1 MTPPPGEPAEGRPL
15 VGAPVADAP
24 LASGKRPPALRRA
37 HGIPDLPSQPVPPA
51 PEQAAAE
58 IRVASYNVHKCVG
71 LDRRFDPARIA
82 GVIAELEAD
91 IVAVQEADRRFGRRT
106 GLLDTAALRDCG
118 LSLLP
123 VSRLPDGHGWHGNAL
138 LVRRG
143 TPVRLQRLALPGAEP
158 RGAVIAELELAAGP
172 LRVVAAHFGLL
183 KRCRMRQ
190 AAAILESIGQ
200 GESMP
205 TVMMGDL
212 NEWRPGRR
220 SSLRPLE
227 SLFGSLG
234 FGPASFPSRLP
245 VFALDRIL
253 GWPRGVVRDVQVH
266 DTPLARVASDH
277 LPLKAR
283 LILTPDQAALAGDVA
298 AAA

>member
-1 MTPPPGEPAEGRPL
+1 MPNPERSPTTPPHTAAAPGRLAE
-15 VGAPVADAP
+15 
-24 LASGKRPPALRRA
+24 LRQA
-37 HGIPDLPSQPVPPA
+37 HGIPALPSVPVTPVAQGP
-51 PEQAAAE
+51 
-58 IRVASYNVHKCVG
+58 ITVASYNVHKCVG
-71 LDRRFDPARIA
+71 LDRRFDPQRIA
-82 GVIAELEAD
+82 RVIGEMQPD
-91 IVAVQEADRRFGRRT
+91 IIAVQEADKRFGRRI
-106 GLLDTAALRDCG
+106 GLLDTAMLREAG
-118 LSLLP
+118 LSLVP

-138 LVRRG
+138 LVRAG
-143 TPVRLQRLALPGAEP
+143 TPLAVHRLALPGAEP
-158 RGAVIAELELAAGP
+158 RGAVITEMELPAGR

-183 KRCRMRQ
+183 KRCRARQ
-190 AAAILESIGQ
+190 AAAILEAIAR

-205 TVMMGDL
+205 TLMMGDL

-227 SLFGSLG
+227 ELFGTLG
-234 FGPASFPSRLP
+234 LAPASFPSRMP

-253 GWPRGVVRDVQVH
+253 GWPRGVVQDVRVH

-283 LILTPDQAALAGDVA
+283 LDLSPLLATAGAAVA

>member
-1 MTPPPGEPAEGRPL
+1 MTPPPGEPAEGEPP
-15 VGAPVADAP
+15 VGAPS
-24 LASGKRPPALRRA
+24 ASGKRPPALRKA
-37 HGIPDLPSQPVPPA
+37 HAIPDLPSQPVPPA
-51 PEQAAAE
+51 PEQRAAE

-106 GLLDTAALRDCG
+106 GLLDTAALRDSG

-143 TPVRLQRLALPGAEP
+143 TPVRLQRLTLPGAEP
-158 RGAVIAELELAAGP
+158 RGAVIAELELPAGP

-190 AAAILESIGQ
+190 AATILESIGQ

-227 SLFGSLG
+227 SLFGNLA

-266 DTPLARVASDH
+266 DTPLARIASDH

-283 LILTPDQAALAGDVA
+283 LILAPDQAALSGDVA